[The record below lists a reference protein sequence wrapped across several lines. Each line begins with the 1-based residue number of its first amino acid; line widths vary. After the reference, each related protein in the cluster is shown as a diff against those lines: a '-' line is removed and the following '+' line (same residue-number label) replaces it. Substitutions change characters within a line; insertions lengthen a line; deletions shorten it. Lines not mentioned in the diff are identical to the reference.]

1 MCHDVRVFLDVE
13 VDGVRCLARH
23 NLQSDIRRCMESCVG
38 MDAQDMLSGLVA
50 CVADYFP
57 LSKSMYGIWLNRDY
71 GNSQCAR
78 YLFTVDDTSMLLC
91 LARDITIM
99 HPDCSVEISFEKP
112 GLQCY
117 LEVGKVLRAMLHGYT
132 SVSDHTHHEEV

>member
-50 CVADYFP
+50 CVVYYFP

-71 GNSQCAR
+71 GK
-78 YLFTVDDTSMLLC
+78 
-91 LARDITIM
+91 
-99 HPDCSVEISFEKP
+99 KP